1 MTQGQYVSTPGR
13 LQFNLER
20 YLLQRFVN
28 VIISIPTSIWPDL
41 IGLHASDYA
50 EKKKK
55 TEVSTDGLIFFLNSV
70 NNQANEGW
78 MFIRDSAA
86 LSQS

>member
-13 LQFNLER
+13 LQFILER

-55 TEVSTDGLIFFLNSV
+55 NRSV
-70 NNQANEGW
+70 NWWIN
-78 MFIRDSAA
+78 FFS
-86 LSQS
+86 